1 MTRTGQSWGAV
12 FASVFERELNFFRI
26 HLAVF
31 TLVPIVSA
39 SVLVASNGRF
49 YINYTDALFVCV
61 SGMTGTGL
69 ATIDLSSLTAWQQVI
84 IVLVS
89 LVGSPVFV
97 SLVTVYLRKR
107 HLTQHLDL
115 AIKSEFDRTKTRDSG
130 RRTTALRAP
139 ATQKVNSRRVHNNM
153 APSPLVIHRVD
164 TEPKLIS
171 SMDFAGIHL
180 SNTPIQGNHTI
191 FQSDSVSDQHNIVF
205 ESPLVSSTLT
215 NQNHSHQHLRP
226 RLTRRRTVQTIN
238 PQHKDDT
245 LGFGSPVNWFV
256 ETLQRLF
263 PSLGRNIHR
272 TLTMSDAPRL
282 LVSDQGEVPPSA
294 RPVSYLS
301 FKARVG
307 HNSRFIGLSD
317 DDYEELGGVEYRA
330 LSALLWIV
338 SGYYFITLLISI
350 AVLAPYM
357 SMSKWKDNF
366 WPPNQHR
373 IINPVWFSAFQ
384 VVGAWANT
392 GFSLVDQNLI
402 PFQTAYPLLMFM
414 VWLALAGNTGFPIF
428 LRLTIWINYKLTRK
442 PSNWRQTLHFL
453 LDHPRRCFIYLFP
466 SRQTWFLLTV
476 LVILNF
482 TDWFLFLVLNI
493 GIPVFDAVPVGQR
506 LLLGLVQAVSVR
518 FAGFQ
523 SIAISSLAPAL
534 QVAYFVMMYVSA
546 YPIAMS
552 VRSTNVY
559 EERSLGIFEDEED
572 DIENEEDYPV
582 TDSRVAVWGRYLARH
597 TRRQLSFDMWWLA
610 FALFLI
616 CVAERAQLRNPENA
630 SWFTTFAVFFEIV
643 SAYGT
648 VGLSLGIPSKN
659 FSLSGAMSRLSKLII
674 CAVMLRGRHRG
685 LPVALDRAI
694 VFPTG
699 FVHKA
704 GEKVRGMKMAKRQAE
719 AATEERREKLPTVNE
734 DGRTEDYA

>member
-1 MTRTGQSWGAV
+1 MARTGHSWASSWGA
-12 FASVFERELNFFRI
+12 VFERELNFFRI

-31 TLVPIVSA
+31 ILVPIVSA
-39 SVLVASNGRF
+39 GVLVASNGRF
-49 YINYTDALFVCV
+49 SVKFTDALFVCV

-97 SLVTVYLRKR
+97 SLVTVYIRKR
-107 HLTQHLDL
+107 YLTQNLNF
-115 AIKSEFDRTKTRDSG
+115 AIKSEFERTKTRDSG
-130 RRTTALRAP
+130 RRTTSLRPP
-139 ATQKVNSRRVHNNM
+139 ARQKVNSSRTHSGM
-153 APSPLVIHRVD
+153 TPSSLVIHRVD
-164 TEPKLIS
+164 TEPKPIS
-171 SMDFAGIHL
+171 SMDFEGI
-180 SNTPIQGNHTI
+180 SITPTQGNTI
-191 FQSDSVSDQHNIVF
+191 FRPDSGSDQHDIVY
-205 ESPLVSSTLT
+205 ESPLASATSA
-215 NQNHSHQHLRP
+215 NQNHTHQLIRP
-226 RLTRRRTVQTIN
+226 RLTHRRTVQTIDL
-238 PQHKDDT
+238 QHKDDA
-245 LGFGSPVNWFV
+245 LGFGSPVNWF
-256 ETLQRLF
+256 TGILHRLF

-272 TLTMSDAPRL
+272 TLTMPDTPRL
-282 LVSDQGEVPPSA
+282 LVSDRGEVPPGA

-307 HNSRFIGLSD
+307 HNSRFLGLSD

-330 LSALLWIV
+330 LSTLLWIV
-338 SGYYFITLLISI
+338 SGYYFGTLLISI
-350 AVLAPYM
+350 AVVAPYM

-366 WPPNQHR
+366 RPPNQHR
-373 IINPVWFSAFQ
+373 VINPVWFSAFQ

-402 PFQTAYPLLMFM
+402 PFQTAYPLLIFM

-428 LRLTIWINYKLTRK
+428 LRLVIWINYKLTWKRSK
-442 PSNWRQTLHFL
+442 WRETLHFL

-482 TDWFLFLVLNI
+482 TDWFFFLVLNI
-493 GIPVFDAVPVGQR
+493 GIPVYDAVPVGRR

-523 SIAISSLAPAL
+523 SIAISALAPAL
-534 QVAYFVMMYVSA
+534 QVVYFVMMYVSA

-559 EERSLGIFEDEED
+559 EERSLGIFEDDED
-572 DIENEEDYPV
+572 DTDIENEEDYPV

-610 FALFLI
+610 LALFLI
-616 CVAERAQLRNPENA
+616 CIVERGQLRNPENA
-630 SWFTTFAVFFEIV
+630 SWFTTFAVFFEVV

-659 FSLSGAMSRLSKLII
+659 FSLSGAMSTLSKLII

-694 VFPTG
+694 VFPTE

-704 GEKVRGMKMAKRQAE
+704 GEKVREMKMAKRQAE
-719 AATEERREKLPTVNE
+719 AAAAEGQKEKLPTVKE
-734 DGRTEDYA
+734 DGMY

>member
-1 MTRTGQSWGAV
+1 MTLTGQSWGA
-12 FASVFERELNFFRI
+12 VFERELNFFRI
-26 HLAVF
+26 HLALF
-31 TLVPIVSA
+31 MLLPIVSA
-39 SVLVASNGRF
+39 GVLVASNGRF

-97 SLVTVYLRKR
+97 SLVTVYFRKR

-130 RRTTALRAP
+130 RRTMSLRAP
-139 ATQKVNSRRVHNNM
+139 AGQKINSRRVHNNM

-171 SMDFAGIHL
+171 SMDFSGIHL
-180 SNTPIQGNHTI
+180 SNTPIQGNHTD

-205 ESPLVSSTLT
+205 ESPLVSLTPT
-215 NQNHSHQHLRP
+215 NQDQSQQHLRP

-272 TLTMSDAPRL
+272 TLTMPDAPRF
-282 LVSDQGEVPPSA
+282 LVSDQGEVPPGA

-338 SGYYFITLLISI
+338 SGYYFITLLIPI

-366 WPPNQHR
+366 RPPNQHR
-373 IINPVWFSAFQ
+373 VINPVWFSAFQ

-414 VWLALAGNTGFPIF
+414 AWLALAGNTGFPIF

-442 PSNWRQTLHFL
+442 RSKLRETLHFL

-493 GIPVFDAVPVGQR
+493 GIPVFDAVPVGR
-506 LLLGLVQAVSVR
+506 RFILGLVQAVSVR

-523 SIAISSLAPAL
+523 SIAISALAPAL
-534 QVAYFVMMYVSA
+534 QVVYFVMMYVSA

-572 DIENEEDYPV
+572 DIENEGDYPV

-616 CVAERAQLRNPENA
+616 CVVERAQLRNPENA
-630 SWFTTFAVFFEIV
+630 SWFTIFAVFFEIV

-659 FSLSGAMSRLSKLII
+659 FSLSGAMSKLSKLII

-694 VFPTG
+694 VFPTE
-699 FVHKA
+699 FMHKA

-719 AATEERREKLPTVNE
+719 AAAAERREKLPTVNE
-734 DGRTEDYA
+734 DERIEDYA

>member
-1 MTRTGQSWGAV
+1 
-12 FASVFERELNFFRI
+12 
-26 HLAVF
+26 

-39 SVLVASNGRF
+39 GVLVASNGRF

-97 SLVTVYLRKR
+97 SLVTVYFRKR
-107 HLTQHLDL
+107 HLTQHLYL

-130 RRTTALRAP
+130 RRTMSLRTP
-139 ATQKVNSRRVHNNM
+139 ARQKVNFRRVHNNM

-171 SMDFAGIHL
+171 SMDFSASQDYSDRLIGSAEYMVYAG
-180 SNTPIQGNHTI
+180 P
-191 FQSDSVSDQHNIVF
+191 
-205 ESPLVSSTLT
+205 
-215 NQNHSHQHLRP
+215 
-226 RLTRRRTVQTIN
+226 TRRRTVQTIN

-272 TLTMSDAPRL
+272 TFTMPDAPRL
-282 LVSDQGEVPPSA
+282 LVSDQGEVPPGA

-338 SGYYFITLLISI
+338 SGYYFITLLIPV

-366 WPPNQHR
+366 QPPNQHR
-373 IINPVWFSAFQ
+373 VINPVWFSAFQ

-402 PFQTAYPLLMFM
+402 PFQTAYPLLMSM
-414 VWLALAGNTGFPIF
+414 VWLALAGNTGFVGGCLPDLEAGCSLSLQPI
-428 LRLTIWINYKLTRK
+428 LWINYKLTRK
-442 PSNWRQTLHFL
+442 RSCRETLHFL

-493 GIPVFDAVPVGQR
+493 GIPVFDAVPVGR
-506 LLLGLVQAVSVR
+506 RFLLGLVQAVSVR

-523 SIAISSLAPAL
+523 SIAISALAPAL
-534 QVAYFVMMYVSA
+534 QVVYFVMMYVSA

-572 DIENEEDYPV
+572 DIDIENEEDYPV

-616 CVAERAQLRNPENA
+616 CVAERSQLRNPENA

-659 FSLSGAMSRLSKLII
+659 FSLSGAMSKLSKLII

-694 VFPTG
+694 VFPTE

-719 AATEERREKLPTVNE
+719 AAAEERREKLPTVNE
-734 DGRTEDYA
+734 DERIEDYA

>member
-1 MTRTGQSWGAV
+1 MTRTGRSWGA
-12 FASVFERELNFFRI
+12 VFERELNFFRI
-26 HLAVF
+26 HLTVF

-39 SVLVASNGRF
+39 GVLVASNGRF
-49 YINYTDALFVCV
+49 YINYTDALFICV

-69 ATIDLSSLTAWQQVI
+69 ATVDLSSLTAWQQVI

-97 SLVTVYLRKR
+97 SLVTVYFRKR
-107 HLTQHLDL
+107 HLRQHLDL
-115 AIKSEFDRTKTRDSG
+115 AIKSEFDRTKTRDSEH
-130 RRTTALRAP
+130 RMSLRTPTR
-139 ATQKVNSRRVHNNM
+139 QKDTSRRVHNIM
-153 APSPLVIHRVD
+153 GPSPLVIHRVD

-171 SMDFAGIHL
+171 SMDFAGINL
-180 SNTPIQGNHTI
+180 SNAPIQGNHTDL
-191 FQSDSVSDQHNIVF
+191 QPDSMSDQHDVVF
-205 ESPLVSSTLT
+205 ESPLASSTQT
-215 NQNHSHQHLRP
+215 NQNYPQQHLRP
-226 RLTRRRTVQTIN
+226 RLTRRGTVQTIN

-272 TLTMSDAPRL
+272 TLTMPDAPRL
-282 LVSDQGEVPPSA
+282 LVSDRGEVPPGA

-307 HNSRFIGLSD
+307 HNSRFIGLLD

-338 SGYYFITLLISI
+338 SGYYFLTLLISV

-366 WPPNQHR
+366 RPPNQHR
-373 IINPVWFSAFQ
+373 VINSAWFSAFQ

-402 PFQTAYPLLMFM
+402 PFQTAYPLLVSM

-428 LRLTIWINYKLTRK
+428 LRLTIWINYKLTWKRSK
-442 PSNWRQTLHFL
+442 WRETLHFL

-493 GIPVFDAVPVGQR
+493 GIPVFDSVPVGR
-506 LLLGLVQAVSVR
+506 RFLLGLVQAVSVR

-523 SIAISSLAPAL
+523 SIAISALAPAL

-559 EERSLGIFEDEED
+559 EERSLGIFEEEED
-572 DIENEEDYPV
+572 DIDIENEEDYPV

-694 VFPTG
+694 VFPTE
-699 FVHKA
+699 FMHKA

-719 AATEERREKLPTVNE
+719 AAAAEERKEKLPTVNE
-734 DGRTEDYA
+734 DERI

>member
-1 MTRTGQSWGAV
+1 MTRTGHSWGA
-12 FASVFERELNFFRI
+12 VFERELNFFRI

-31 TLVPIVSA
+31 MLVPIVSA
-39 SVLVASNGRF
+39 GVLVTSNGRF
-49 YINYTDALFVCV
+49 DINYIDALFVCV

-69 ATIDLSSLTAWQQVI
+69 ATIDLSTLTPWQQVI
-84 IVLVS
+84 IVFVS

-97 SLVTVYLRKR
+97 SLVTVYIRKR
-107 HLTQHLDL
+107 YLTQHLDL
-115 AIKSEFDRTKTRDSG
+115 AIKSQFERTKTRDPG
-130 RRTTALRAP
+130 RRTMSLRSP
-139 ATQKVNSRRVHNNM
+139 ARQRVNPRVVHSNM
-153 APSPLVIHRVD
+153 ASSPLVIHRVD
-164 TEPKLIS
+164 TEPRPIS
-171 SMDFAGIHL
+171 SMDFAGTLL
-180 SNTPIQGNHTI
+180 SDTPTQGNRTN
-191 FQSDSVSDQHNIVF
+191 FPPDSGSDQHGIVY
-205 ESPLVSSTLT
+205 ESPLVSATST
-215 NQNHSHQHLRP
+215 NQNHAQQLLRP
-226 RLTRRRTVQTIN
+226 RLTRQRTVQTVN

-245 LGFGSPVNWFV
+245 LGFGDPVNWSTK
-256 ETLQRLF
+256 TLHRLF
-263 PSLGRNIHR
+263 PSLGRRIHR
-272 TLTMSDAPRL
+272 TLTMPDAPRL
-282 LVSDQGEVPPSA
+282 LVPDRGEIPPGA
-294 RPVSYLS
+294 RPVSYLN
-301 FKARVG
+301 FNTRVG

-338 SGYYFITLLISI
+338 SGYYLLTLLVSF
-350 AVLAPYM
+350 AVVAPYM

-366 WPPNQHR
+366 LPPEQHR
-373 IINPVWFSAFQ
+373 VINPVWFSAFQ

-392 GFSLVDQNLI
+392 GFSLVDQNLV

-428 LRLTIWINYKLTRK
+428 LRLAIWINYKLTRRG
-442 PSNWRQTLHFL
+442 SQWRETLHFL

-476 LVILNF
+476 LVILNS
-482 TDWFLFLVLNI
+482 TDWFFFLVLNI
-493 GIPVFDAVPVGQR
+493 GIPVFDAVPVGR
-506 LLLGLVQAVSVR
+506 RFLLGLVQAVSVR

-523 SIAISSLAPAL
+523 SIAISALAPAL
-534 QVAYFVMMYVSA
+534 QVLYFVMMYVSA

-572 DIENEEDYPV
+572 DAGIENEEDYPV
-582 TDSRVAVWGRYLARH
+582 TDSRVAIWGRYLARH
-597 TRRQLSFDMWWLA
+597 ARRQLSFDMWWLA
-610 FALFLI
+610 LALFLI
-616 CVAERAQLRNPENA
+616 CIVERGQLRNPENA

-659 FSLSGAMSRLSKLII
+659 FSLSGAMSTLSKLII

-694 VFPTG
+694 VFPTE
-699 FVHKA
+699 FVLQA
-704 GEKVRGMKMAKRQAE
+704 GEKVMEMKMAKRQAE
-719 AATEERREKLPTVNE
+719 AAARVDTLPTVNE
-734 DGRTEDYA
+734 DATL

>member
-12 FASVFERELNFFRI
+12 CERELNFFRI
-26 HLAVF
+26 HLAF
-31 TLVPIVSA
+31 FMLLPIVSA
-39 SVLVASNGRF
+39 GVLVASNGRF

-97 SLVTVYLRKR
+97 SLVTVYFRKR
-107 HLTQHLDL
+107 YLTQHLDL
-115 AIKSEFDRTKTRDSG
+115 AIKSEFDRTQTRDSG
-130 RRTTALRAP
+130 RRTMSLRAP
-139 ATQKVNSRRVHNNM
+139 AGQKINPRRVHNNM
-153 APSPLVIHRVD
+153 APSSLVIHRVD

-171 SMDFAGIHL
+171 SMDFSGIHT
-180 SNTPIQGNHTI
+180 SHTPIQGNHI
-191 FQSDSVSDQHNIVF
+191 DFQSDSVSDQHNIVF
-205 ESPLVSSTLT
+205 ESPLVSSTPT
-215 NQNHSHQHLRP
+215 NQNHSQQHLRP
-226 RLTRRRTVQTIN
+226 RLTRQRTVQTIN

-245 LGFGSPVNWFV
+245 LGFGNPVNWFV
-256 ETLQRLF
+256 ETLQRFF

-272 TLTMSDAPRL
+272 TLTIPDAPRL
-282 LVSDQGEVPPSA
+282 LVSDQGEVPPGA

-338 SGYYFITLLISI
+338 SGYYFVTLLISV

-366 WPPNQHR
+366 RPPNQHR
-373 IINPVWFSAFQ
+373 VINPVWFSAFQ

-392 GFSLVDQNLI
+392 GLSLVDQNLI

-414 VWLALAGNTGFPIF
+414 VWLALAGNTGFLNKSLLVS
-428 LRLTIWINYKLTRK
+428 LRLTIWINYKLTPKRSK
-442 PSNWRQTLHFL
+442 WRETLHFL

-493 GIPVFDAVPVGQR
+493 GIPVFDAVPVGR
-506 LLLGLVQAVSVR
+506 RFILGLVQAVSVR

-523 SIAISSLAPAL
+523 SIAISALAPAL
-534 QVAYFVMMYVSA
+534 QVVYFVMMYVSA

-559 EERSLGIFEDEED
+559 EERSLGIFEVEED
-572 DIENEEDYPV
+572 DIGIENEEDYPA

-597 TRRQLSFDMWWLA
+597 TRRQLSFAHALRLRWHSLA
-610 FALFLI
+610 SFLMRG
-616 CVAERAQLRNPENA
+616 VQRAQLRNPDNA

-659 FSLSGAMSRLSKLII
+659 FSLSGAMSKLSKLII

-694 VFPTG
+694 VFPTE

-719 AATEERREKLPTVNE
+719 AAAEERREKLPTVNE
-734 DGRTEDYA
+734 D